1 MSDDIVG
8 RLRER
13 SENWEIDCKFDP
25 SCDDA
30 QMDRDAA
37 DEIEQ
42 LRRWKAEATE
52 ILARWDAVSDT
63 IEIGPN
69 QLGLHKSDLVAIE
82 LNDLRAQRD
91 GYFASSHEWR
101 DEYRNLH
108 TLVLK
113 WVDAWDDT
121 RTDVQ
126 DERWYHEITV
136 RRIDTGNALRKAVG
150 R

>member
-1 MSDDIVG
+1 MSDDIVE
-8 RLRER
+8 RLRSGYIANTMAE
-13 SENWEIDCKFDP
+13 
-25 SCDDA
+25 
-30 QMDRDAA
+30 AA

-52 ILARWDAVSDT
+52 ILARWDSVADT

-91 GYFASSHEWR
+91 GYFAASHEWR

-108 TLVLK
+108 TLVRK
-113 WVDAWDDT
+113 WADDAEGAIYNSYEEA
-121 RTDVQ
+121 VA
-126 DERWYHEITV
+126 
-136 RRIDTGNALRKAVG
+136 ALRKAVG

>member
-1 MSDDIVG
+1 MALETEQSNADIVTA
-8 RLRER
+8 LRQR
-13 SENWEIDCKFDP
+13 ACPAGLPWTADNPQDDHGHTDCWL
-25 SCDDA
+25 
-30 QMDRDAA
+30 QHQAA
-37 DEIEQ
+37 NEIER

-52 ILARWDAVSDT
+52 ILARWDSVADT

-91 GYFASSHEWR
+91 GYFAASHEWR

-108 TLVLK
+108 TLVQK
-113 WVDAWDDT
+113 WADDAEGAIYNSFEEAVT
-121 RTDVQ
+121 
-126 DERWYHEITV
+126 
-136 RRIDTGNALRKAVG
+136 ALRKAVG